1 MYVPFSFTALLC
13 CMLHV
18 LIHARVRDIVS
29 DEHVFVVKW
38 NDDMVEINGIL
49 YTIMYNKTNE

>member
-1 MYVPFSFTALLC
+1 
-13 CMLHV
+13 MLHV
-18 LIHARVRDIVS
+18 LIHARVRDILS
-29 DEHVFVVKW
+29 DAHVFVVKW